1 MSDRRIFV
9 DYIARTEGDGA
20 IDIVIGPNGEIKKA
34 RWEVWEP
41 PRFFEAFLIGR
52 KYDEIPEMVQR
63 ICGICPHG
71 HHLAAVRAVE
81 RAMGVKVSR
90 QTTLLRELL
99 HYGDWLQSHT
109 LHVYCLAV
117 PDYLGYES
125 VLAMAGNE
133 ELLPVVKQALSL
145 KRLGNDIS
153 VLIQGN
159 EIQNRTSVVGGF
171 TAVPSGSE
179 LKKIQERLKEAKDFT
194 LATVRLAAKIASQD
208 PYPELVRKC
217 EHVSLRGEDRYPI
230 NEGRLVST
238 EGLDVPDWEYPEWL
252 IEKHV
257 PGCNCLHAIVKGRDS
272 FMVGP
277 LARVNNN
284 FDLLSKDA
292 QAIAR
297 EVGFSA
303 PSFNPFHSIIARGV
317 EITNAIDRAI
327 ELIDEIG
334 DPVYEEPKYE
344 IKAGEGYA
352 VTEAARGICCHGGKI
367 DKDGVCQ
374 AWDIVAPTSR
384 NVYNLEKDFE
394 YFVPKLLNLSDEEL
408 TLKCE
413 MMIRNYDP
421 CQSCATHSIKV
432 NLRREG

>member
-1 MSDRRIFV
+1 
-9 DYIARTEGDGA
+9 
-20 IDIVIGPNGEIKKA
+20 
-34 RWEVWEP
+34 
-41 PRFFEAFLIGR
+41 
-52 KYDEIPEMVQR
+52 
-63 ICGICPHG
+63 
-71 HHLAAVRAVE
+71 
-81 RAMGVKVSR
+81 
-90 QTTLLRELL
+90 
-99 HYGDWLQSHT
+99 
-109 LHVYCLAV
+109 V

-171 TAVPSGSE
+171 TSVPDGSE
-179 LKKIQERLKEAKDFT
+179 LRKIKERLKEAKDFA
-194 LATVRLAAKIASQD
+194 LATVRLAAKVASQD